1 MCLECKM
8 VDLLLVIGGDLSDHL
23 LGVGLGPLSKIL
35 AVKRSNIVIQI
46 LLFEL

>member
-1 MCLECKM
+1 M
-8 VDLLLVIGGDLSDHL
+8 LVIGGDLSDHL
-23 LGVGLGPLSKIL
+23 LGVGFGPLSEIL